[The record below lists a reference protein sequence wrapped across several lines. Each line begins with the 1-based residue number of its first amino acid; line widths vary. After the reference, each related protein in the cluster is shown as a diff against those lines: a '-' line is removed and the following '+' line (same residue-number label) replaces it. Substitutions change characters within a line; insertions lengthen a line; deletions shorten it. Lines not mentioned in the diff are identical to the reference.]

1 MLLCYLL
8 RHRDKN
14 SDDEYFLTVFNNTG
28 IVRSVEEGEYGLK
41 EAEKTVQVELK
52 DGRKL
57 AALYGNFKIE
67 EIDGKYYITVPAGE
81 LFFGKF

>member
-1 MLLCYLL
+1 M
-8 RHRDKN
+8 
-14 SDDEYFLTVFNNTG
+14 
-28 IVRSVEEGEYGLK
+28 
-41 EAEKTVQVELK
+41 QVELK

-57 AALYGNFKIE
+57 AALYGNFRIE